1 MSSQHLGIQIVLIS
15 FAAFALLRA
24 VQRFRKGG
32 LSILQFLLWSVFW
45 VGLAVAALMPNVTA
59 KIAAFFGVGRGV
71 DLAIYLS
78 LALLFYV
85 AFRQLAKIEDLERQ
99 ITRMVRAHA
108 LREFEQGVSGQLD
121 RKPAPAPPSPPVP
134 PPPPRSPA

>member
-1 MSSQHLGIQIVLIS
+1 MSGRHLGIQIILIG

-24 VQRFRKGG
+24 LQRFRKGG
-32 LSILQFLLWSVFW
+32 LSVLQFLVWSLVW
-45 VGLAVAALMPNVTA
+45 SALGVAALVPDVTA
-59 KIAAFFGVGRGV
+59 KIAAVFGVGRGV
-71 DLAIYLS
+71 DLAIYVS

-85 AFRQLAKIEDLERQ
+85 SFRQLAKIEDLERQ

-108 LREFEQGVSGQLD
+108 LRDFEQSEVAARSG
-121 RKPAPAPPSPPVP
+121 PPS